1 MIDKIRILDCTLRDG
16 GWVNQ
21 FRFGTEVMQDI
32 LYCSEKAGAEF
43 VELGYMDLE
52 SGAKAGESRYCNFE
66 AIQANALDRHIR
78 PGTVHCVMIDCGKY
92 PAEEIP
98 EHSEGCGIDVIR
110 LCFHK
115 DAADQAMWLGRK
127 ILERGYGLLLQPMV
141 TTRYSDEEF
150 RSLIIAAQ
158 TQLAEMAAFYI
169 VDSFGVMN
177 QEEIAARVHLA
188 DEILCP
194 DMILGIHLHNNR
206 GLAFANAIEAMH
218 AVGENRSLLI
228 DGSLSGIGKG
238 AGNLCIE
245 DFAEYLNRQHGKAY
259 NVDLLRSAALR
270 MIDPLKK
277 QYHWG
282 SQSAYALTARYRV
295 TPTYADLFYWQKRVS
310 LQDLER
316 LLAHMPEEKKD
327 SFDREFALRYYE
339 SMTGV
344 AK

>member
-1 MIDKIRILDCTLRDG
+1 MSHLTEYVRWRGDISFEERALTIIDNLVLC
-16 GWVNQ
+16 Q
-21 FRFGTEVMQDI
+21 
-32 LYCSEKAGAEF
+32 
-43 VELGYMDLE
+43 LGYLDLKN
-52 SGAKAGESRYCNFE
+52 GAPFGESRYCSFE
-66 AIQANALDRHIR
+66 AIRANALDSHTR
-78 PGTVHCVMIDCGKY
+78 PDTVHCVMIDCGKY

-98 EHSEGCGIDVIR
+98 DRKEGSGIDAIR

-115 DAADQAMWLGRK
+115 DAAPKAIRMGRE
-127 ILERGYGLLLQPMV
+127 ILRKGYGLLLQPMV

-238 AGNLCIE
+238 AGNLCIT
-245 DFAEYLNRQHGKAY
+245 YVTVH
-259 NVDLLRSAALR
+259 S
-270 MIDPLKK
+270 
-277 QYHWG
+277 
-282 SQSAYALTARYRV
+282 LTARSSNKF
-295 TPTYADLFYWQKRVS
+295 AHS
-310 LQDLER
+310 L
-316 LLAHMPEEKKD
+316 
-327 SFDREFALRYYE
+327 
-339 SMTGV
+339 
-344 AK
+344 